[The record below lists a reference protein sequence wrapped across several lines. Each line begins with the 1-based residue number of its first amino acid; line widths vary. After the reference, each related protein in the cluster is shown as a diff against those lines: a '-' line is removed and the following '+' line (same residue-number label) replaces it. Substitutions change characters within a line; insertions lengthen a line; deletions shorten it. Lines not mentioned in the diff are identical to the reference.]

1 MFIERR
7 IERLIAKLKKTTTI
21 PLRLELWNGRTFDFA
36 SEPTVKIGVTSP
48 SALRFLLSPDLMKLG
63 YAYVEG
69 YLRVEGPILDV
80 FRAAEGLAR
89 GAASRGRRG
98 LHRVFRHTKRGDRE
112 AIQYHYDVS
121 NDFYSLWLDRNLVYS
136 CAYFRS
142 ESDSLELAQEHKLD
156 HILGKLMLKPGER
169 LLDIGCGWGA
179 LILRAAKKYGAR
191 ATGVTLSRNQF
202 EHASRRIREEGL
214 EGRCEVRLQDYREIP
229 GEGVYD
235 KIASVGMFEHVGL
248 KHLKRYFEKVRS
260 LLAEN
265 GLVLNHGITASDPD
279 SSWVG
284 LGAGEFINR
293 YVFPHG
299 ELPHIS
305 LVLREMAR
313 AGLESTDIESLR
325 RHYARTC
332 LEWARRLER
341 NRERAVASAGEK
353 RYRIWQIYLA
363 GCAHGFANE
372 WMNIY
377 QVLARKEGAA
387 SNPLP
392 LTRDYMYGGPQG
404 Q

>member
-1 MFIERR
+1 MFLERR
-7 IERLIAKLKKTTTI
+7 IERQIEKLKKTTTL

-48 SALRFLLSPDLMKLG
+48 SALRFLVAPDLMKLG

-142 ESDSLELAQEHKLD
+142 ESDSLEVAQEQKLD

-169 LLDIGCGWGA
+169 FLDIVCGWGG
-179 LILRAAKKYGAR
+179 LLLCAAKNFGAP

-202 EHASRRIREEGL
+202 DFASRRIREEGL
-214 EGRCEVRLQDYREIP
+214 ESRCEVRLQDYRDIP

-279 SSWVG
+279 SNWVG

-313 AGLESTDIESLR
+313 AGLESTDVESLR

-332 LEWARRLER
+332 LEWARRLEQ

-392 LTRDYMYGGPQG
+392 LTRNYMYAGPQG

>member
-7 IERLIAKLKKTTTI
+7 VERLVAKLKQSVSI

-36 SEPTVKIGVTSP
+36 SDPTVKIGVTSP
-48 SALRFLLSPDLMKLG
+48 SALRFLVSPDLMKLG
-63 YAYVEG
+63 SAYVEG

-80 FRAAEGLAR
+80 FRAAESLAR

-98 LHRVFRHTKRGDRE
+98 LRRVWRHSKRGDRD

-142 ESDSLELAQEHKLD
+142 ESDSLDLAQEQKLD

-169 LLDIGCGWGA
+169 FLDIGCGWGA
-179 LILRAAKKYGAR
+179 LILHAAKKYGAR

-202 EHASRRIREEGL
+202 EFAAKRIREEGL
-214 EGRCEVRLQDYREIP
+214 EGRCEVRLQDYRDIP

-248 KHLKRYFEKVRS
+248 KHLRGYFAKIRS
-260 LLAEN
+260 LLADD
-265 GLVLNHGITASDPD
+265 GVVLNHGITASDPD
-279 SSWVG
+279 SRWVG
-284 LGAGEFINR
+284 MGAGEFIDR
-293 YVFPHG
+293 YVFPQG

-305 LVLREMAR
+305 LVLHEMAN
-313 AGLESTDIESLR
+313 AGLESVDIESLR

-332 LEWARRLER
+332 LEWAQRLEQ
-341 NRERAVASAGEK
+341 NRERAIAAAGDK
-353 RYRIWQIYLA
+353 RYRIWQVYLA

-377 QVLARKEGAA
+377 QVLARREGGGV
-387 SNPLP
+387 NPLP
-392 LTRDYMYGGPQG
+392 LTRDYMYGASRVQ
-404 Q
+404 

>member
-1 MFIERR
+1 MFVERR
-7 IERLIAKLKKTTTI
+7 IERLIEKLKKTTTI

-36 SEPTVKIGVTSP
+36 REPTVKIGVTSP
-48 SALRFLLSPDLMKLG
+48 SALRFLISPDLMKLG

-69 YLRVEGPILDV
+69 HLRVEGPILDV
-80 FRAAEGLAR
+80 FRAAESLAR

-121 NDFYSLWLDRNLVYS
+121 NGFYSLWLDRNLVYS
-136 CAYFRS
+136 CAYFRN
-142 ESDSLELAQEHKLD
+142 ESDSLDLAQEQKLD

-169 LLDIGCGWGA
+169 FLDIGCGWGA

-202 EHASRRIREEGL
+202 EHASKRIREEGL

-248 KHLKRYFEKVRS
+248 KHLKGYFGKVRS

-279 SSWVG
+279 SNWVG

-299 ELPHIS
+299 ELPHLS

-313 AGLESTDIESLR
+313 AGLEATDIESLR

-332 LEWARRLER
+332 LEWARRLEQ
-341 NRERAVASAGEK
+341 NRERAIASAGEK
-353 RYRIWQIYLA
+353 RYRIWQIYVA

-392 LTRDYMYGGPQG
+392 LTRDYMYSGPRG